1 MTLTRAVPSSGC
13 SQLCQMHSDAIIGSA
28 TEQAAAAHRRVLRR
42 ACNAS
47 KISMLDSNT
56 HSVPP
61 KTPVYS
67 YHCTAQTSCEKPLPR
82 MSHGHEKS
90 PTVYQYSV
98 VIHAVTSVT

>member
-1 MTLTRAVPSSGC
+1 MTLTATLPSPGC
-13 SQLCQMHSDAIIGSA
+13 FQLPRMASETAIG
-28 TEQAAAAHRRVLRR
+28 TMTMQAAAIHRRAERVRR
-42 ACNAS
+42 AS
-47 KISMLDSNT
+47 KIRMLESST

>member
-1 MTLTRAVPSSGC
+1 M
-13 SQLCQMHSDAIIGSA
+13 
-28 TEQAAAAHRRVLRR
+28 
-42 ACNAS
+42 
-47 KISMLDSNT
+47 
-56 HSVPP
+56 
-61 KTPVYS
+61 YS